1 MTTHRISRGFDI
13 PLEGR
18 PETVLVDAAE
28 PSRVAVCPTDFPGIK
43 PKVVVK
49 QGDSVA
55 VGQPLFF
62 DKNDRDVVFCSPV
75 AGTVHDVV
83 LGARRFPLQV
93 VVERKGDAG
102 WGEAPRLDAANLA
115 NTDRETIVAALKGAG
130 LWPLLRQRP
139 LARIVRGDAVPAAIF
154 INGMD
159 TEPLAADPAFAV
171 QGQGDDL
178 QLAVHALQRLTSGPV
193 VLTVRE
199 GASCPEFDG
208 LNVEIH
214 RFAGPHPAG
223 LVGTHIHH
231 VRPLKDGETA
241 WYLKAQE
248 AVLIGTWLRTGRYPT
263 HRVVAVAGSRAPER
277 KYFRV
282 CQGAPLPTLTG
293 GEALPDEVRVING
306 TVLSGVATPGDGYLG
321 FYATTVTAIPDGEGT
336 RDLFGWAL
344 PQTGKLSTSRSVWSW
359 LTPKKSYDLDA
370 RMHGGPRAIVNIG
383 QMESVIALD
392 VLPTFLIRAI
402 QAGDLEE
409 ALGLG
414 LLEVTEED
422 VALCTFADASKRDVG
437 EVVRQGLDLYEKEG

>member
-1 MTTHRISRGFDI
+1 MTTHRIKQGFDI
-13 PLEGR
+13 RLEGR
-18 PETVLVDAAE
+18 PDSALVDADE
-28 PSRVAVCPTDFPGIK
+28 PNLIAVCPTDFPGIK
-43 PKVVVK
+43 PKLTVK
-49 QGDSVA
+49 KGDEVA
-55 VGQPLFF
+55 IGQPLFL
-62 DKNDRDVVFCSPV
+62 DKNDRDVVFCSPA
-75 AGTVHDVV
+75 AGKVHDVV

-93 VVERKGDAG
+93 IVERGADKFHDG
-102 WGEAPRLDAANLA
+102 PKLDAANLA
-115 NTDRETIVAALKGAG
+115 GVDREAAIAALKGAG

-139 LARIVRGDAVPAAIF
+139 IGRLIRGDVVPSAIF

-171 QGQGDDL
+171 QGQRDDL
-178 QLAVHALQRLTSGPV
+178 QLAVNLLSRLTDGPV
-193 VLTVRE
+193 VLTVRD

-208 LNVEIH
+208 LNVETH

-231 VRPLKDGETA
+231 VRPLRDTETA

-248 AVLIGTWLRTGRYPT
+248 AALIGAWLRTGHYPS
-263 HRVVAVAGSRAPER
+263 HRVVAVGGSRAPEK

-282 CQGAPLPTLTG
+282 RQGAPLPTLTG
-293 GEALPDEVRVING
+293 GQALPDSVRVING
-306 TVLSGVATPGDGYLG
+306 TALSGDAVASDGYLG
-321 FYATTVTAIPDGEGT
+321 FYATTVTAMPDGDGV

-344 PQTGKLSTSRSVWSW
+344 PQMGKLSTSRSVWGW
-359 LTPKKSYDLDA
+359 LTPRKTYDLDA
-370 RMHGGPRAIVNIG
+370 RMHGGPRANVNIG
-383 QMESVIALD
+383 QMENVMALD

-422 VALCTFADASKRDVG
+422 VALCTFADASKLDVG
-437 EVVRQGLDLYEKEG
+437 AVVREGLDLYEKEG